1 MTYLDED
8 ARLIR
13 SLLSDDATPPD
24 DTDLLFVLYA
34 VLLRAKGTG
43 TSLEDVHNAWS
54 AWMIAKGQD
63 HRSLVPFDALGPDVR
78 DEDQPY
84 LEAIHKASRIKAGTG
99 SGRTSS

>member
-13 SLLSDDATPPD
+13 SLLPGEASPPQ

-34 VLLRAKGTG
+34 VLLRAKGTN

-63 HRSLVPFDALGPDVR
+63 HKSLVPFDALGSQVQG
-78 DEDQPY
+78 EDQPY
-84 LEAIHKASRIKAGTG
+84 LEAIHKASWIKAGAG
-99 SGRTSS
+99 SDRSSS